1 MKRREALKNVSLF
14 VSGTLAIPTG
24 SILLN
29 SCSNPSKELEWNPK
43 YLNNEEAFFLSE
55 LANTII
61 PNTEFP
67 GALAVGVPLEIETY
81 VFNVLKE
88 KNISKFKDGLKKLND
103 FLNNNSSKSSKS
115 FFESNLLEKTEMLNL
130 IQKNE
135 NSEIRVIYMSLKSS
149 VVTSYFNSEIGAT
162 KVLKYNGPSVV
173 LGSYKG
179 CVPFDEIGKTWAT

>member
-14 VSGTLAIPTG
+14 ISGTLAIPTG

-29 SCSNPSKELEWNPK
+29 SCSNPSKELGWNPK
-43 YLNNEEAFFLSE
+43 YLNDNEAFFLSE

-81 VFNVLKE
+81 VFNVLEE
-88 KNISKFKDGLKKLND
+88 KNISKFRDGLKKLNH
-103 FLNNNSSKSSKS
+103 FLNNNSSKSSKP
-115 FFESNLLEKTEMLNL
+115 FFESNLLEKTKMLNL
-130 IQKNE
+130 IQKNKH
-135 NSEIRVIYMSLKSS
+135 SEIRIIYMSLKSS
-149 VVTSYFNSEIGAT
+149 VITSYFNSEIGAT
-162 KVLKYNGPSVV
+162 KVLKYNGPSIV

-179 CVPFDEIGKTWAT
+179 CIPFDEVGKTWAI

>member
-14 VSGTLAIPTG
+14 ISGTLAIPTG

-81 VFNVLKE
+81 VFNVLEK

-103 FLNNNSSKSSKS
+103 FLNNNSSKSSKP
-115 FFESNLLEKTEMLNL
+115 FFESNLLEKTKMLNS
-130 IQKNE
+130 IQKNK
-135 NSEIRVIYMSLKSS
+135 NSEIRIIYMSLKSS
-149 VVTSYFNSEIGAT
+149 VITSYFNSEIGAT

>member
-29 SCSNPSKELEWNPK
+29 SCSNPSKELGWNPK

-81 VFNVLKE
+81 VFNVLEE

-115 FFESNLLEKTEMLNL
+115 FFESNLLEKTKMLNS

-135 NSEIRVIYMSLKSS
+135 NSEIRIIYMSLKSS
-149 VVTSYFNSEIGAT
+149 VITSYFNSEIGAT

>member
-81 VFNVLKE
+81 VFNVLVK
-88 KNISKFKDGLKKLND
+88 KNISKFRDGLKKLND
-103 FLNNNSSKSSKS
+103 FLKNNSSKSSKP
-115 FFESNLLEKTEMLNL
+115 FFESNLLEKTKMLNS
-130 IQKNE
+130 IQKNK
-135 NSEIRVIYMSLKSS
+135 NSEIRIIYMSLKSS
-149 VVTSYFNSEIGAT
+149 VITSYFNSEIGAT

>member
-29 SCSNPSKELEWNPK
+29 SCSNPSKELGWNPK

-81 VFNVLKE
+81 VFNVLEK
-88 KNISKFKDGLKKLND
+88 KNISKFRDGLKKLND
-103 FLNNNSSKSSKS
+103 FLNNNSSKSSKP
-115 FFESNLLEKTEMLNL
+115 FFESNLLEKTKMLNL
-130 IQKNE
+130 IQKNK
-135 NSEIRVIYMSLKSS
+135 NSEIRIIYMSLKSS
-149 VVTSYFNSEIGAT
+149 VITSYFNSEIGAT

>member
-81 VFNVLKE
+81 VFNVLEE

-162 KVLKYNGPSVV
+162 KVLKYNGPSVF

>member
-1 MKRREALKNVSLF
+1 MKRREALKNVSLL

-67 GALAVGVPLEIETY
+67 GALAVGVPLEIEAY
-81 VFNVLKE
+81 VFNVLEE
-88 KNISKFKDGLKKLND
+88 KNISKFRDGLKKLND
-103 FLNNNSSKSSKS
+103 FLNNNSSKSSKP
-115 FFESNLLEKTEMLNL
+115 FFESNLLEKTKMLNS
-130 IQKNE
+130 IQKNK
-135 NSEIRVIYMSLKSS
+135 NSEIRIIYMSLKSS
-149 VVTSYFNSEIGAT
+149 VITSYFNSEIGAT

-179 CVPFDEIGKTWAT
+179 CVPLDEIGKTWAT

>member
-1 MKRREALKNVSLF
+1 MKRREALKNVSLL

-29 SCSNPSKELEWNPK
+29 SCSNPSKELGWNPK

-81 VFNVLKE
+81 VFNVLEK

-103 FLNNNSSKSSKS
+103 FLNNNSSKSSKP
-115 FFESNLLEKTEMLNL
+115 FFESNLLEKTKMLNS
-130 IQKNE
+130 IQKNK
-135 NSEIRVIYMSLKSS
+135 NSEIRIIYMSLKSS
-149 VVTSYFNSEIGAT
+149 VITSYFNSEIGAT

-179 CVPFDEIGKTWAT
+179 CVPLDEIGKTWAT

>member
-29 SCSNPSKELEWNPK
+29 SCSNPSKELGWNPK

-81 VFNVLKE
+81 VFNVLEK
-88 KNISKFKDGLKKLND
+88 KNISKFRDGLKKLND
-103 FLNNNSSKSSKS
+103 FLNNNSSKSSKP
-115 FFESNLLEKTEMLNL
+115 FFESNLLEKTKMLNS
-130 IQKNE
+130 IQKNK
-135 NSEIRVIYMSLKSS
+135 NSEIRIIYMSLKSS
-149 VVTSYFNSEIGAT
+149 VITSYFNSEIGAT

>member
-14 VSGTLAIPTG
+14 ISGTLAIPTG

-29 SCSNPSKELEWNPK
+29 SCSNPSKELGWNPK
-43 YLNNEEAFFLSE
+43 YLNDNEAFFLSE

-81 VFNVLKE
+81 VFNVLEE
-88 KNISKFKDGLKKLND
+88 KNISKFRDGLKKLNH
-103 FLNNNSSKSSKS
+103 FLNNNSSKSSKP
-115 FFESNLLEKTEMLNL
+115 FFESNLLEKTKMLNL
-130 IQKNE
+130 IQKNKH
-135 NSEIRVIYMSLKSS
+135 SEIRIIYMSLKSS
-149 VVTSYFNSEIGAT
+149 VITSYFNSEIGAT

-179 CVPFDEIGKTWAT
+179 CIPFDEGGKTWAI

>member
-14 VSGTLAIPTG
+14 ISGTLAIPTG

-29 SCSNPSKELEWNPK
+29 SCSNPSKELGWNPK
-43 YLNNEEAFFLSE
+43 YLNDNEAFFLSE

-81 VFNVLKE
+81 VFNVLEE
-88 KNISKFKDGLKKLND
+88 KNISKFRDGLKKLNH
-103 FLNNNSSKSSKS
+103 FLNNNSSKSSKP
-115 FFESNLLEKTEMLNL
+115 FFESNLLEKTKMLNL
-130 IQKNE
+130 IQKNKH
-135 NSEIRVIYMSLKSS
+135 SKIRIIYMSLKSS
-149 VVTSYFNSEIGAT
+149 VITSYFNSEIGAT

-179 CVPFDEIGKTWAT
+179 CIPFDEVGKTWAI

>member
-14 VSGTLAIPTG
+14 ISGTLAIPTG

-29 SCSNPSKELEWNPK
+29 SCSNPSKELGWNPK
-43 YLNNEEAFFLSE
+43 YLNDNEAFFLSE

-81 VFNVLKE
+81 VFNVLEK
-88 KNISKFKDGLKKLND
+88 KNISKFRDGLKKLNH
-103 FLNNNSSKSSKS
+103 FLNNNLSKSSKP
-115 FFESNLLEKTEMLNL
+115 FFESNLLEKTKMLNL
-130 IQKNE
+130 IQKNKH
-135 NSEIRVIYMSLKSS
+135 SEIRIIYMSLKSS
-149 VVTSYFNSEIGAT
+149 VITSYFNSEIGAT

-179 CVPFDEIGKTWAT
+179 CIPFDEVGKTWAI

>member
-14 VSGTLAIPTG
+14 ISGTLAIPTG

-67 GALAVGVPLEIETY
+67 GALAVGVPLEIEAY
-81 VFNVLKE
+81 VFNVLEE
-88 KNISKFKDGLKKLND
+88 KNISKFRDGLKKLND
-103 FLNNNSSKSSKS
+103 FLNNNSSKSSKP
-115 FFESNLLEKTEMLNL
+115 FFESNLLEKTKMLNS

-135 NSEIRVIYMSLKSS
+135 NSEIRIIYMSLKSS
-149 VVTSYFNSEIGAT
+149 VITSYFNSEIGAT

>member
-14 VSGTLAIPTG
+14 ISGTLAIPTG

-29 SCSNPSKELEWNPK
+29 SCSNPSKELGWNPK
-43 YLNNEEAFFLSE
+43 YLNDNEAFFLSE

-81 VFNVLKE
+81 VFNVLEE
-88 KNISKFKDGLKKLND
+88 KNISKFRNGLKKLNH
-103 FLNNNSSKSSKS
+103 FLNNNSSKSSKP
-115 FFESNLLEKTEMLNL
+115 FFESNLLEKTKMLNL
-130 IQKNE
+130 IQKNKH
-135 NSEIRVIYMSLKSS
+135 SEIRIIYMSLKSS
-149 VVTSYFNSEIGAT
+149 VITSYFNSEIGAT

-179 CVPFDEIGKTWAT
+179 CIPFDEVGKTWAI

>member
-29 SCSNPSKELEWNPK
+29 SCSNPSKELGWNPK

-61 PNTEFP
+61 PNTELP

-81 VFNVLKE
+81 VFNVLEE
-88 KNISKFKDGLKKLND
+88 KNISKFRNGLKKLDD
-103 FLNNNSSKSSKS
+103 FLNNNSSKS
-115 FFESNLLEKTEMLNL
+115 FFESNLLEKTKMLNS
-130 IQKNE
+130 IQKNK
-135 NSEIRVIYMSLKSS
+135 NSEIRIIYMSLKSS
-149 VVTSYFNSEIGAT
+149 VITSYFNSKIGAT

>member
-81 VFNVLKE
+81 VFNVLEE

>member
-24 SILLN
+24 SILLY

-81 VFNVLKE
+81 VFNVLEE

-149 VVTSYFNSEIGAT
+149 VVTSYFNSKIGAT

>member
-14 VSGTLAIPTG
+14 ISGTLAIPTG

-29 SCSNPSKELEWNPK
+29 SCSNPSKELGWNPK
-43 YLNNEEAFFLSE
+43 YLNDNEAFFLSE

-81 VFNVLKE
+81 VFNVLE
-88 KNISKFKDGLKKLND
+88 EENISKFRDGLKKLNH
-103 FLNNNSSKSSKS
+103 FLNNNSSKSSKP
-115 FFESNLLEKTEMLNL
+115 FFESNLLEKTKMLNL
-130 IQKNE
+130 IQKNKH
-135 NSEIRVIYMSLKSS
+135 SEIRIIYMSLKSS
-149 VVTSYFNSEIGAT
+149 VITSYFNSEIGAT

-179 CVPFDEIGKTWAT
+179 CIPFDEVGKTWAI

>member
-1 MKRREALKNVSLF
+1 MKRREALKNVSLL

-67 GALAVGVPLEIETY
+67 GALAVGVPLEIEAY
-81 VFNVLKE
+81 VFNVLEE

-103 FLNNNSSKSSKS
+103 FLNNNSSKSSKP
-115 FFESNLLEKTEMLNL
+115 FFESNLLEKTEMLNS

-135 NSEIRVIYMSLKSS
+135 NSEIRIIYMSLKSS
-149 VVTSYFNSEIGAT
+149 VITSYFNSEIGAT

-179 CVPFDEIGKTWAT
+179 CVPLDEIGKTWAT

>member
-29 SCSNPSKELEWNPK
+29 SCSNPSKELGWNPK

-81 VFNVLKE
+81 VFNVLEK
-88 KNISKFKDGLKKLND
+88 KNISKFKDGLKKLID
-103 FLNNNSSKSSKS
+103 FLNNNSSKSSKP
-115 FFESNLLEKTEMLNL
+115 FFESNLLEKTEMLNS

-135 NSEIRVIYMSLKSS
+135 NSEIRIIYMSLKSS
-149 VVTSYFNSEIGAT
+149 VITSYFNSEIGAT

-179 CVPFDEIGKTWAT
+179 CVPFNEIGKSWAT

>member
-29 SCSNPSKELEWNPK
+29 SCSNPSKELGWNPK

-67 GALAVGVPLEIETY
+67 GALAVDVPLEIETY
-81 VFNVLKE
+81 VFNVLEK

-103 FLNNNSSKSSKS
+103 FLNNNSSKSSKP
-115 FFESNLLEKTEMLNL
+115 FFESNLLEKTKMLNS
-130 IQKNE
+130 IQKNK
-135 NSEIRVIYMSLKSS
+135 NSEIRIIYMSLKSS
-149 VVTSYFNSEIGAT
+149 VITSYFNSEIGAT

>member
-14 VSGTLAIPTG
+14 ISGTLAIPTG

-29 SCSNPSKELEWNPK
+29 SCSNPSKELGWNPK
-43 YLNNEEAFFLSE
+43 YLNDNEAFFLSE

-81 VFNVLKE
+81 VFNVLEE
-88 KNISKFKDGLKKLND
+88 KNISKFRDGLKKLNH
-103 FLNNNSSKSSKS
+103 FLNNNSSKSSKP
-115 FFESNLLEKTEMLNL
+115 FFESNLLEKTKMLNL
-130 IQKNE
+130 IQKNKH
-135 NSEIRVIYMSLKSS
+135 SEIRIIYMSLKSS
-149 VVTSYFNSEIGAT
+149 VITSYFNSEIGAT

-179 CVPFDEIGKTWAT
+179 CIPFDEVGKTWAI

>member
-29 SCSNPSKELEWNPK
+29 SCSNPSKELGWNPK

-81 VFNVLKE
+81 VFNVLEK

-103 FLNNNSSKSSKS
+103 FLNNNSSKSSKP
-115 FFESNLLEKTEMLNL
+115 FFESNLLEKTKMLNS
-130 IQKNE
+130 IQKNK
-135 NSEIRVIYMSLKSS
+135 NSEIRIIYMSLKSS
-149 VVTSYFNSEIGAT
+149 VITSYFNSEIGAT

>member
-81 VFNVLKE
+81 VFNVLEE
-88 KNISKFKDGLKKLND
+88 KNISKFRDGLKKLND
-103 FLNNNSSKSSKS
+103 FLNNNSSKSSKP
-115 FFESNLLEKTEMLNL
+115 FFESNLLEKTKMLNS
-130 IQKNE
+130 IQKNK
-135 NSEIRVIYMSLKSS
+135 NSEIRIIYMSLKSS
-149 VVTSYFNSEIGAT
+149 VITSYFNSEIGAT